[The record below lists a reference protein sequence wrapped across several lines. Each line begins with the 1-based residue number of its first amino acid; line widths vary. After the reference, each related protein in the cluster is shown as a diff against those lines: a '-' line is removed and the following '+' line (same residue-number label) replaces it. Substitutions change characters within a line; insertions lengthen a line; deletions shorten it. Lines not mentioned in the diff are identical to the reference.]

1 VGNLAHAVGWRYCIN
16 APAPQVPL
24 LRLFRMSLA
33 GWAINYL
40 TPSASLGGEVT
51 KAALL
56 AATHKGP
63 EAVSSVLLD
72 KLTSAIGH
80 LLLAILG
87 SLFLL
92 WRLSL
97 PAKLWIA
104 MAVTSGLLAGGMFV
118 FLLLQKHG
126 ELGSLLRWLVKHR
139 LGGRPLERAARHIS
153 EVDDALKRFYRE
165 RPLGLV
171 LAVGWH
177 LLGHSAAIF
186 QAGLFLRLL
195 EQPAPFATFA
205 AVGFLS
211 LWFDLLTFAIPLN
224 LGTLEGS
231 RIVALEAVGG
241 DALLGMTFGVAIR
254 VAQVFW
260 ACFGLASYSLF
271 AVHEPGSVAAKSAS
285 SACASSEAR

>member
-1 VGNLAHAVGWRYCIN
+1 
-16 APAPQVPL
+16 
-24 LRLFRMSLA
+24 
-33 GWAINYL
+33 
-40 TPSASLGGEVT
+40 
-51 KAALL
+51 
-56 AATHKGP
+56 
-63 EAVSSVLLD
+63 
-72 KLTSAIGH
+72 
-80 LLLAILG
+80 
-87 SLFLL
+87 
-92 WRLSL
+92 
-97 PAKLWIA
+97 
-104 MAVTSGLLAGGMFV
+104 
-118 FLLLQKHG
+118 
-126 ELGSLLRWLVKHR
+126 VKHR
-139 LGGRPLERAARHIS
+139 LGGRPLERTARHIS

-177 LLGHSAAIF
+177 LLGHSTAIF

-231 RIVALEAVGG
+231 RIVALKAVGG

-254 VAQVFW
+254 VGQVFW
-260 ACFGLASYSLF
+260 ACFGLASYSLL

-285 SACASSEAR
+285 SACAPSQAR